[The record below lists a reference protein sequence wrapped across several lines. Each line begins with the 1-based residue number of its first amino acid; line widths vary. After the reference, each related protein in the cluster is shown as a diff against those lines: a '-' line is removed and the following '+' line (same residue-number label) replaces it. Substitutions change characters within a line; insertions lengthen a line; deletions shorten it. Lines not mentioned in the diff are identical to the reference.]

1 LTQKLYSRLL
11 TDHAVGIQG
20 MSVNKG
26 HNAIDAHVG
35 NRVRMRRL
43 MLDLTQM
50 QLADG
55 LGLTFQQV
63 QKYEKGT
70 NRISAS
76 RLHQLSQILRVPV
89 PFFFEG
95 APRDLHLPERPE
107 GEPTIASDVSALLST
122 SDGIALVRAYTRIEH
137 PRIRRAIVAL
147 VEQIVA
153 EPAERIGTVPDAPAV
168 AAIK

>member
-1 LTQKLYSRLL
+1 
-11 TDHAVGIQG
+11 
-20 MSVNKG
+20 
-26 HNAIDAHVG
+26 
-35 NRVRMRRL
+35 

-76 RLHQLSQILRVPV
+76 RLHRLSHILRVPV

-95 APRDLHLPERPE
+95 APRELHLPERPE
-107 GEPTIASDVSALLST
+107 GGPTIASDVGAFLST
-122 SDGIALVRAYTRIEH
+122 SDG
-137 PRIRRAIVAL
+137 VAL
-147 VEQIVA
+147 VSKFQQVA
-153 EPAERIGTVPDAPAV
+153 
-168 AAIK
+168 

>member
-1 LTQKLYSRLL
+1 
-11 TDHAVGIQG
+11 
-20 MSVNKG
+20 VNKG
-26 HNAIDAHVG
+26 CNAIDKHVG

-76 RLHQLSQILRVPV
+76 RLHRLSCILGVPV

-95 APRDLHLPERPE
+95 APRELHLPELVE
-107 GEPTIASDVSALLST
+107 GGPTIASDLGAFLST
-122 SDGIALVRAYTRIEH
+122 SDAVALIRAYTRIRH
-137 PRIRRAIVAL
+137 PKVRRAIVAL

-153 EPAERIGTVPDAPAV
+153 EPAERIGTMPDAPAV

>member
-1 LTQKLYSRLL
+1 
-11 TDHAVGIQG
+11 VNQG
-20 MSVNKG
+20 R
-26 HNAIDAHVG
+26 NAIDNHVG
-35 NRVRMRRL
+35 SRVRMRRL
-43 MLDLTQM
+43 MLNLSQT

-63 QKYEKGT
+63 QKYDKGT

-76 RLHQLSQILRVPV
+76 RLHQMSHILRVPV

-95 APRDLHLPERPE
+95 TPSEPHLPERSE
-107 GEPTIASDVSALLST
+107 GGPTIASDVSALLST
-122 SDGIALVRAYTRIEH
+122 SDGIALVRAYTRIKYPH
-137 PRIRRAIVAL
+137 VRRAIVAL

-153 EPAERIGTVPDAPAV
+153 EPVKRIGTVPDAPAV

>member
-1 LTQKLYSRLL
+1 
-11 TDHAVGIQG
+11 
-20 MSVNKG
+20 VNKE
-26 HNAIDAHVG
+26 HNAIDKHVG
-35 NRVRMRRL
+35 SRVRMRRL

-76 RLHQLSQILRVPV
+76 RLHRLSHILHVPV

-95 APRDLHLPERPE
+95 APRELHLPELVE
-107 GEPTIASDVSALLST
+107 GGDTIASDVGAFLAT
-122 SDGIALVRAYTRIEH
+122 SDGVALIKAYTRIDR
-137 PRIRRAIVAL
+137 PKVRRAIVAL

-153 EPAERIGTVPDAPAV
+153 EPADRVGIGPDAPAV
-168 AAIK
+168 AAVQ

>member
-1 LTQKLYSRLL
+1 
-11 TDHAVGIQG
+11 
-20 MSVNKG
+20 VNKER
-26 HNAIDAHVG
+26 NAIDKHVG
-35 NRVRMRRL
+35 TRVRMRRL
-43 MLDLTQM
+43 MLDLSQT

-76 RLHQLSQILRVPV
+76 RLYQLSRILRVPV

-95 APRDLHLPERPE
+95 TPGELHLPERTE
-107 GEPTIASDVSALLST
+107 GGPSIASDVGALLST
-122 SDGIALVRAYTRIEH
+122 SDGIALVRAYTRIGR
-137 PRIRRAIVAL
+137 PKLRRAIVAL

-153 EPAERIGTVPDAPAV
+153 EPAEHIGTFADAWAV
-168 AAIK
+168 ATIK

>member
-1 LTQKLYSRLL
+1 
-11 TDHAVGIQG
+11 
-20 MSVNKG
+20 VNKG
-26 HNAIDAHVG
+26 RNAIDEHVG

-76 RLHQLSQILRVPV
+76 RLHQLSHILRVPV

-95 APRDLHLPERPE
+95 TSGELHLPERPE
-107 GEPTIASDVSALLST
+107 GGPTIASDIVAFLST
-122 SDGIALVRAYTRIEH
+122 SDGIALVKAYTRIEQ
-137 PRIRRAIVAL
+137 PKVRRAIIAI
-147 VEQIVA
+147 VEQIAA
-153 EPAERIGTVPDAPAV
+153 EPAELDAVADAPAV
-168 AAIK
+168 AAIE